1 MSLSCHFR
9 RTKRIWHRLDFR
21 TMEVQGCHCET
32 IPQRLVVHGLFPTS
46 PNQPRMAISIDLLN
60 FYHTLFEESCD
71 AIHAMSHA
79 LKKFYTRR
87 GYILA
92 SQHTVSIR
100 VGSVGFF
107 FLLRTSIRETKLRSH
122 SAEAL
127 VMHCNGTTA
136 SACS

>member
-1 MSLSCHFR
+1 MSLSYI
-9 RTKRIWHRLDFR
+9 TYDKLIWHCLDFQ

-79 LKKFYTRR
+79 LKKFYARR
-87 GYILA
+87 GYVLA
-92 SQHTVSIR
+92 SQHTVSIGIR
-100 VGSVGFF
+100 SIGFF
-107 FLLRTSIRETKLRSH
+107 FLRDVT
-122 SAEAL
+122 
-127 VMHCNGTTA
+127 
-136 SACS
+136 